1 LTRFSLSSIPP
12 SYFPSFSLPP
22 SPPSFPSNYVL
33 FPSFIQLAVA
43 PYIMREVKPLMQGAD
58 LISTDE
64 EED

>member
-1 LTRFSLSSIPP
+1 L
-12 SYFPSFSLPP
+12 SLPP
-22 SPPSFPSNYVL
+22 SPPSFPSNHLL
-33 FPSFIQLAVA
+33 FPFFIQLAVA